1 MNKEKSDKIQKL
13 ISDFCADYQKLTE
26 GEKGYGLVLA
36 HHNEIEPAE
45 EDGNAAAAFLVVG
58 KKSDVLYS
66 LHEFDKK
73 TDLIKDYAKLCAS
86 IALDKFKELLSG
98 DSEKKDGENDNTAN

>member
-26 GEKGYGLVLA
+26 GEKGYCLVLA

-73 TDLIKDYAKLCAS
+73 TDLIKDFAKLHVA

>member
-45 EDGNAAAAFLVVG
+45 EDGNAAAFFVVG
-58 KKSDVLYS
+58 KKSDVLYTCTS
-66 LHEFDKK
+66 LTKRR
-73 TDLIKDYAKLCAS
+73 I
-86 IALDKFKELLSG
+86 
-98 DSEKKDGENDNTAN
+98 

>member
-1 MNKEKSDKIQKL
+1 MNKEKSDKIKKL
-13 ISDFCADYQKLTE
+13 ISDFCTDYQKLTE
-26 GEKGYGLVLA
+26 GEEGFGLVLA

-45 EDGNAAAAFLVVG
+45 ADGDCAATFLVVG

-66 LHEFDKK
+66 LHALNKK
-73 TDLIKDYAKLCAS
+73 TDLISDYAKLRAS

-98 DSEKKDGENDNTAN
+98 GSEKKDGERNNLAN